1 MTDNFL
7 PPEPNSEPNQGDLL
21 EQLLVVA
28 AEKAAKK
35 EAHEALT
42 KGFVTRGDIN
52 AAFAAFGD
60 SLEDRIVGKIS
71 DLLMPKVQ
79 AVVKETVDA
88 TPNLRKSTVLTPE
101 DERDADPVKF
111 ILKKS
116 REQGPESLDDAE
128 KRVVWALT
136 YKVLGKGLEDSGED
150 EE

>member
-1 MTDNFL
+1 MPEDFL
-7 PPEPNSEPNQGDLL
+7 PTAPTNEPAGDLL

-35 EAHEALT
+35 EAQDALV

-60 SLEDRIVGKIS
+60 SLEDRIVTKIS
-71 DLLMPKVQ
+71 DIIMPKVQ
-79 AVVKETVDA
+79 ESVKATVEA
-88 TPNLRKSTVLTPE
+88 TPGLRKSTVLTPE
-101 DERDADPVKF
+101 DEREVDPVKF

-116 REQGPESLDDAE
+116 REQGPDALDEDE
-128 KRVVWALT
+128 KRIVWGLTFAALSEGM
-136 YKVLGKGLEDSGED
+136 KEVPGE

>member
-1 MTDNFL
+1 MPDDLL
-7 PPEPNSEPNQGDLL
+7 PKPEQPVQADLL

-35 EAHEALT
+35 EAQDALT

-60 SLEDRIVGKIS
+60 SLESRIVDKIS
-71 DLLMPKVQ
+71 DIIMPKVT
-79 AVVKETVDA
+79 ETVKQTVDSN
-88 TPNLRKSTVLTPE
+88 PGLRKSTVQTPE
-101 DERDADPVKF
+101 DELEADPVKF

-116 REQGPESLDDAE
+116 KEQGPEALTDDE
-128 KRVVWALT
+128 KRVVWGLTFAALAP
-136 YKVLGKGLEDSGED
+136 GLKEDGE